1 MVTKPLIQT
10 DNKGNMPE
18 INRYTQMPAPLVVN
32 PISFEEFSRVP
43 MAQAVEKGA
52 GLAALGR
59 INTDYDVDEADLG
72 KVTEMITGIDQVKDG
87 IVNKIANSNIDLQ
100 TVGEVLALKK
110 QRDELYKTKINAAE
124 MNKKIINNW
133 RENVD
138 RMTMSGQHPAD
149 YGELIKQRGYTD
161 WQRSGGTFGVEG
173 KDAKTYIPDFG
184 VKYIDVDKDIRSLME
199 QAARQGD
206 VKTSQWGSGESKIE
220 EMQGYNMLT
229 TSGGGS
235 KTISSNL
242 KNITAAEA
250 LLEKEYND
258 PRTDRG
264 KFAEYAGKDK
274 VLTELHSRL
283 EEYKK
288 MFLDTKLDVRSESK
302 TKQLMGKKDEVYTG
316 GTEWATKD
324 RILVPTDN
332 IDAIKYGSKSSIVD
346 RTFKTATDINKDYV
360 KKEQTGETPSSFLR
374 GLGMVVPSLAT
385 IIDITNQLKSGKS
398 FKDVSFAG
406 PNYRAAKEII
416 GSSMQVFKNQKNAYK
431 DKLSAITDL
440 PFAMEDIVS
449 KDKSFGKI
457 VAKALQGDKNAID
470 ATYDVLADYMTYDSG
485 SIEIDP
491 KIVTTQYT
499 RTQYGLS
506 LKGVNTV
513 ESAQDLFSNSFNA
526 LALNTGTTL
535 DKKTQA
541 TINHKGKIGKMEVKG
556 NIPLF
561 SPYLIDKETGKL
573 NLDYTGG
580 FVVSDLTEKSED
592 NQGEFLTPLPEKW
605 KQTPE
610 YERAL
615 ELNSLVVPLQK
626 GATTSVLMTDDGVN
640 YYPIEIRH
648 DERQGQEF
656 HYLYNDGTGYSEL
669 KDEDQARIV
678 GPKFAKRAKLK
689 VVNYQEENLPT
700 TNITGGFQSN
710 SSFKIK

>member
-1 MVTKPLIQT
+1 
-10 DNKGNMPE
+10 MPE

-52 GLAALGR
+52 GLAALSR
-59 INTDYDVDEADLG
+59 ISTDYDVDEADLG
-72 KVTEMITGIDQVKDG
+72 QITKMVSGLDQVKDG
-87 IVNKIANSNIDLQ
+87 IVDKIANSNIDSQ

-184 VKYIDVDKDIRSLME
+184 VKYIDVDKDIRSMLE
-199 QAARQGD
+199 QASKQG
-206 VKTSQWGSGESKIE
+206 TESTTQWGGGKTDITSE
-220 EMQGYNMLT
+220 QGYDFLT

-235 KTISSNL
+235 KSAYSNL
-242 KNITAAEA
+242 KNLNAAEA
-250 LLEKEYND
+250 LLKREYND
-258 PRTDRG
+258 PNTDRG
-264 KFAEYAGKDK
+264 KFAMYAGKDA
-274 VLTELHSRL
+274 VLSDLNNRL
-283 EEYKK
+283 DEYKR
-288 MFLDTKLDVRSESK
+288 MFIEDKQSIKSDTR
-302 TKQLMGKKDEVYTG
+302 TKQLMGASNKNLPSQ

-374 GLGMVVPSLAT
+374 GLGMVVPSLAS